1 MYSDILFD
9 YVKSCNVESD
19 KDINWGREDL
29 GDGIVIER
37 YEIKTDDE
45 ALEFGKPIGK
55 YELLSI
61 PNTLVMEK
69 HNFRLCVKELSKT
82 LKSLVGNI
90 TLKDRVLIV
99 GLGNRHISSD
109 SLGAKVV
116 GKINITINNDKL
128 PKVMAI
134 SPSVMGL
141 TGIETV
147 DIVEGVI
154 MKTHA
159 THVIL
164 IDSLCASS
172 ASRLGT
178 SIQVTNTGICPGGG
192 VGNRRKCIDKSIARN
207 VYSIGVPL
215 LIYASTFVSD
225 TLTNNNITDD
235 VLDSIM
241 QNTIKTTKNKDVL
254 NIINSLRKVI
264 KDDVDNMIVCLKDIE
279 DCVEILSDIIS
290 QSINIALGVDEEWAQ
305 L

>member
-1 MYSDILFD
+1 MYSDIVFD

-29 GDGIVIER
+29 GDGIVRER

-69 HNFRLCVKELSKT
+69 HNFRMCVKELSKT

-192 VGNRRKCIDKSIARN
+192 VGNRRKCIDKSIAGN

-235 VLDSIM
+235 VLNSIM